1 MKQYLYDIFQ
11 TSAKNQCTDLT
22 IALAMFL
29 SDARKGEQQY
39 GPDGVD
45 YAALKA
51 TAPIL
56 METEGELR
64 RFMGR
69 HYDELVKAYQTRDR
83 AKFNQAVAL
92 CVAADEEKARQE
104 QAE

>member
-11 TSAKNQCTDLT
+11 TSSKNQCADLT

-45 YAALKA
+45 YEALKA
-51 TAPIL
+51 NAPIL
-56 METEGELR
+56 METEDELR

-69 HYDELVKAYQTRDR
+69 HYNELVKAYHAKDR
-83 AKFNQAVAL
+83 TVFNETVAL
-92 CVAADEEKARQE
+92 CVAADKAAEEE
-104 QAE
+104 QGE